1 MGMTGSVALPST
13 TCWLPSGF
21 RSFPLFP
28 WYHLLCVQGQWWASP
43 SCRPSPVS
51 SLGAHRPSS
60 AGSRADLL
68 RAHCRLWL
76 ETAGLRDKVRVRP
89 VSMLWGSGRAWS
101 GAAGPPRLR
110 TAQMPGKAAEW
121 AQRRDPVPQLP
132 EGRRR
137 GCRCC
142 SGRGQVRRLPR
153 EGVAFLPPRS
163 PRQQPAPGVEG
174 VSALPGAGRVWGPRP
189 VKILEFC

>member
-1 MGMTGSVALPST
+1 MTGSVALPST

-43 SCRPSPVS
+43 RRRPWPVS
-51 SLGAHRPSS
+51 SLGAQRPSS

-89 VSMLWGSGRAWS
+89 VSMLWGSGGAWS

-110 TAQMPGKAAEW
+110 TAQCPGRLRSGPSAET
-121 AQRRDPVPQLP
+121 
-132 EGRRR
+132 
-137 GCRCC
+137 
-142 SGRGQVRRLPR
+142 
-153 EGVAFLPPRS
+153 RS
-163 PRQQPAPGVEG
+163 PSSLRAGGGAADAAPGEARAVACNGKEWP
-174 VSALPGAGRVWGPRP
+174 SCHPGAPASSPPPGLRGSLHCLVLEGSGGPDQLKYWNFAN
-189 VKILEFC
+189 V